1 MTGVLRSATTW
12 IVAVLLGISVYS
24 VMLAQQSAAE
34 RDLAQ
39 ERVEYLTRTMAW
51 QQEQIGVLHTALDQ
65 RDEQMQ
71 DDQEHI
77 DASREIAEALERDDD
92 EVAEWADRTVDSGIV
107 GWLHTLR
114 TAAAGGDD
122 STGADGADEAVA
134 GPEPSD

>member
-1 MTGVLRSATTW
+1 MISMIRNATPLLM
-12 IVAVLLGISVYS
+12 AVLLGIAVYS

-51 QQEQIGVLHTALDQ
+51 QQDQIGVLHSALGH

-77 DASREIAEALERDDD
+77 DASREVAEALERDDD
-92 EVAEWADRTVDSGIV
+92 EVAEWADGLVPGPIDEWLRKLRASAGDTDTDSAR
-107 GWLHTLR
+107 LPDKPATSAHQN
-114 TAAAGGDD
+114 D
-122 STGADGADEAVA
+122 
-134 GPEPSD
+134 